1 MAVRALSTARAS
13 AEAKRPR
20 VIHVVT
26 AAMTTRLMRGQLRFL
41 HEAGFDVTVVSSPG
55 WELDRVAEEEGVN
68 GIGVPMER
76 EISPLRDLRSL
87 WRLWR
92 LMCRLRPA
100 VVNVGT
106 AKAGLLAGMAAWL
119 AGVPCRVY
127 TLHGIR
133 LETTR
138 GLKRSILAAAERISC
153 RCADHV
159 ICVSESVRSRAVELC
174 LVERGRCRSLGRGSF
189 NGVETERFAPTPER
203 LVQAA
208 HLRRQLGIPRDAP
221 VIGFVGRLTRDKGVP
236 ELMEAFQRVRERL
249 PGTRLLLMGR
259 FEDGDPVPQAVRE
272 SIETDPSVVHLG
284 FVEDPSVHYQV
295 MNVVALATYR
305 EGFPTVVLEA
315 AAAQKPVVSTW
326 ATGARDAVVDGVTG
340 LLVPVGDSEA
350 LAEALLSVL
359 ENPALAAKMGS
370 AGRQRVEREYQPA
383 QVCRELERLYHSLLA
398 ARGLVDET
406 AARRPTARHCAS
418 PAWPGRGLKRAMDVL
433 GASLGLAAGGP
444 VMAAA
449 AVAIW
454 MSTGPP
460 ILFSQRRAGRYGNTF
475 SLLKFRTMT
484 DARDAAGRLRSDAER
499 LSPVGR
505 LLRRFSIDELPQLWS
520 VLKGEMSLVGPRPLL
535 AEYLP
540 GYTERENLRHA
551 VRPGLTGYS
560 QVRGRQMLPFSRRLE
575 LDAWYV
581 ENWSIWRDLNIL
593 IRTIPQVLC
602 PADSVACQDFSA
614 VDDRGFWR
622 LLQHPPAPHGCI
634 VDHSG
639 GQGAT

>member
-1 MAVRALSTARAS
+1 M
-13 AEAKRPR
+13 
-20 VIHVVT
+20 HVVT

-41 HEAGFDVTVVSSPG
+41 HEAGFEVTIVSSPG
-55 WELDRVAEEEGVN
+55 WELDSVAEEEGVH
-68 GIGVPMER
+68 GIGIWMER
-76 EISPLRDLRSL
+76 EISPLRDLWSL

-92 LMCRLRPA
+92 LMRRLRPA
-100 VVNVGT
+100 VVNAGT

-133 LETTR
+133 LETTS
-138 GLKRSILAAAERISC
+138 GLKRSILAAAERVSC
-153 RCADHV
+153 RCANHV
-159 ICVSESVRSRAVELC
+159 LCVSESVQNRAVEFG
-174 LVERGRCRSLGRGSF
+174 LVQRGRCGFLGRGSF
-189 NGVETERFAPTPER
+189 NGVDAERFAPTPGR
-203 LVQAA
+203 LAQAA
-208 HLRRQLGIPRDAP
+208 EVRRQLAIPRDAP

-236 ELMEAFQRVRERL
+236 QLVEAFRRVRERL
-249 PGTRLLLMGR
+249 PRTRLLLIGR
-259 FEDGDPVPQAVRE
+259 FEGGDPVPKAVRE
-272 SIETDPSVVHLG
+272 SIDTDPGVVHVG
-284 FVEDPSVHYQV
+284 YVEDPAVHYQLMDV
-295 MNVVALATYR
+295 LALPTYR

-315 AAAQKPVVSTW
+315 AAAEKPVVSTW

-340 LLVPVGDSEA
+340 LLVPVGDSDA

-359 ENPALAAKMGS
+359 DSPVLAAKMGS

-383 QVCRELERLYHSLLA
+383 RVCRELEGLYRSLLA
-398 ARGLVDET
+398 AAGLAEET
-406 AARRPTARHCAS
+406 AARRSTARRCAS
-418 PAWPGRGLKRAMDVL
+418 LAWPGRGLKRAMDVL
-433 GASLGLAAGGP
+433 GASLGLAAAGP

-484 DARDAAGRLRSDAER
+484 EACDAAGRLRPDAER
-499 LSPVGR
+499 LNHVGR
-505 LLRRFSIDELPQLWS
+505 LLRRFSIDELPQLWN

-560 QVRGRQMLPFSRRLE
+560 QLRGRHMLLFSRRLE
-575 LDAWYV
+575 LDACYV
-581 ENWSIWRDLNIL
+581 ENWSIWLDLNIL

-602 PADSVACQDFSA
+602 PADSVACQHYPA

-622 LLQHPPAPHGCI
+622 LLQHPPAHYGCAA
-634 VDHSG
+634 DRSG
-639 GQGAT
+639 GQGAA